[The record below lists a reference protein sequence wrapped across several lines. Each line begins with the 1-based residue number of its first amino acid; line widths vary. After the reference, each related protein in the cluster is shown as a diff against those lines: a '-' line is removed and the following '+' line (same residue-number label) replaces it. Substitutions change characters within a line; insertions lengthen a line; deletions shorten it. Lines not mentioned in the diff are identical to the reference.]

1 MPVMDFYQIL
11 CYTGLKISKEG
22 GTSMPVRGYKRKR
35 TAYRCG
41 ILVFILVCALAW
53 CVLAG
58 GYLIFGGLSAQTFQS
73 TGIARVLTALL
84 SAAFVVS
91 VWCLCRWVLGL
102 LHIQP
107 GWPRL
112 LLLSCVAIAV
122 SLFMA
127 FRIPFSP
134 CHDAY
139 DMLSFLEKLLLGEN
153 TVYMSSYFAAFSSN
167 HLTALIYLPF
177 VKLFGNV
184 EAGVRFLNCMLMCGS
199 ILLLAAC
206 CKKMFGLKCAEFS
219 LIFSAVLFPYLLM
232 VGPYIY
238 LPAIFLAFLALLL
251 YHCRPI
257 AAKIG
262 FLIVGG
268 LLFTLRPM
276 ACAPI
281 LVYIFARGWFSHNQ
295 RHRVLRGIGKTAIAL
310 ACFLLIKSGVG
321 YTLYATNLRQ
331 YPNLDDSS
339 MLWTLE
345 LGTRYNGA
353 ATGQCVYFP
362 YGNEGFD
369 EISSQFGKLW
379 AYYAMGYTAGPSMA
393 YEEIKELKNAI
404 FNNILER
411 TRDTILSSPQSAWG
425 FVQAKYIN
433 YYSDVY
439 RPYYYMPNVYAPDF
453 GDNVYHH
460 YEKRFFL
467 YMNACLLLFYA
478 AAAGLIVSSVLRLL
492 RRRRALPAAYGRCA
506 ALLLGALAVSITAIV
521 ATEVG
526 KRLMF
531 DAIAVMFP
539 VMCFALCRFATR
551 LRHLFRK
558 KEKAV
563 AAAGVLVSAVGLYC
577 LYQAYNITFFHN
589 STVTITPE
597 TVTIH
602 FSGEITEPGY
612 SLLPNDGEEI
622 PLLGKTQ
629 VTLPNTDNSENF
641 FNVRLPDG
649 SLYQIAKLRRM

>member
-1 MPVMDFYQIL
+1 
-11 CYTGLKISKEG
+11 
-22 GTSMPVRGYKRKR
+22 MPVRGTRKKKA
-35 TAYRCG
+35 AYRCG
-41 ILVFILVCALAW
+41 IPVFILACALAW

-58 GYLIFGGLSAQTFQS
+58 GYLLFGGLSAQTFQS
-73 TGIARVLTALL
+73 TGTARALTALL
-84 SAAFVVS
+84 SAAFTVS
-91 VWCLCRWVLGL
+91 VWCLFRWVLGL

-112 LLLSCVAIAV
+112 LLLSCAAIAV

-127 FRIPFSP
+127 FQIPFSP

-177 VKLFGNV
+177 VKLFGSV
-184 EAGVRFLNCMLMCGS
+184 EAGVRFLNCLLMCGS
-199 ILLLAAC
+199 ILLLAGC

-219 LIFSAVLFPYLLM
+219 LIFSAILFPYLLL

-238 LPAIFLAFLALLL
+238 LPAIFLALLTLLL

-262 FLIVGG
+262 FFVVGG

-281 LVYIFARGWFSHNQ
+281 LVYIFARGWFSHNL
-295 RHRVLRGIGKTAIAL
+295 RHKVLRGIGKTAIAL

-321 YTLYATNLRQ
+321 YTLYAANLRP

-345 LGTRYNGA
+345 LGTRLNGSS
-353 ATGQCVYFP
+353 TGLCIYFP
-362 YGNEGFD
+362 YMTEGFD
-369 EISSQFGKLW
+369 ELSSLFIDLWEHYAPDKAPDFVYVSDLKKQISS
-379 AYYAMGYTAGPSMA
+379 
-393 YEEIKELKNAI
+393 EIV
-404 FNNILER
+404 ER
-411 TRDTILSSPQSAWG
+411 TKNTILASPQNAWE
-425 FVQAKYIN
+425 FVQAKFIN

-492 RRRRALPAAYGRCA
+492 RRKRALPAAYGRCA
-506 ALLLGALAVSITAIV
+506 ALLLGAIAVSITAIV
-521 ATEVG
+521 AAEVG

-558 KEKAV
+558 KEKGA

-577 LYQAYNITFFHN
+577 LYQAYNITIFHN

-612 SLLPNDGEEI
+612 SLLPSDGEEI

>member
-35 TAYRCG
+35 AKYRYG
-41 ILVFILVCALAW
+41 IPVFLLICALVW
-53 CVLAG
+53 CALTG
-58 GYLIFGGLSAQTFQS
+58 GYLLFGGLGVQTFQS

-84 SAAFVVS
+84 SAAFAVS

-184 EAGVRFLNCMLMCGS
+184 ETGVRFLNCMLMCGS
-199 ILLLAAC
+199 ILLLAGC

-262 FLIVGG
+262 FFVVGG

-281 LVYIFARGWFSHNQ
+281 LVYIFARGWFSHNL
-295 RHRVLRGIGKTAIAL
+295 RHKVLRGIGKTAIAL

-321 YTLYATNLRQ
+321 YTLYAANLRP

-345 LGTRYNGA
+345 LGTRLNGSS
-353 ATGQCVYFP
+353 TGLCVYFP
-362 YGNEGFD
+362 YMTEGFD
-369 EISSQFGKLW
+369 ELSSLFIDLW
-379 AYYAMGYTAGPSMA
+379 DHYAPDQTPDFAYVS
-393 YEEIKELKNAI
+393 ELKKQIRAEI
-404 FNNILER
+404 VER
-411 TRDTILSSPQSAWG
+411 TKNTILASPQNAWE
-425 FVQAKYIN
+425 FVQAKFIN

-478 AAAGLIVSSVLRLL
+478 TAAGLIVSSVLRLL
-492 RRRRALPAAYGRCA
+492 RRKRALPAAYGRCA
-506 ALLLGALAVSITAIV
+506 ALLLGAIAVSITAIV

-539 VMCFALCRFATR
+539 VMCFALCHFATR
-551 LRHLFRK
+551 LRRLFRK
-558 KEKAV
+558 KEKAA

-577 LYQAYNITFFHN
+577 LYQAYNITIFHN

-612 SLLPNDGEEI
+612 SLLPSDGEEI